1 MTDARPSSDDYTG
14 RMFMDRQ
21 KFIGTTLAATAA
33 RPGELTREGWLGE
46 NARLEVDLKGLKA

>member
-1 MTDARPSSDDYTG
+1 
-14 RMFMDRQ
+14 MDRQ
-21 KFIGTTLAATAA
+21 KFIGTKLAATAA